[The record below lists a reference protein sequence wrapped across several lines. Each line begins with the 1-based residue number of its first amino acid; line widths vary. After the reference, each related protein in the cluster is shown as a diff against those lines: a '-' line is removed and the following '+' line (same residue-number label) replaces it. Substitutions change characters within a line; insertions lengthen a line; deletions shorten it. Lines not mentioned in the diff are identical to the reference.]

1 MEMYGTHAVPGR
13 LFIVEG
19 IDGSGKSTQL
29 SLLHRWLESEGYTT
43 VFSEW
48 NTSPLVKKVTR
59 RGKKKKL
66 LTPMTFSL
74 IHATDFADRTE
85 HQIIPPL
92 KAGSVVLADRY
103 IYTAFARD
111 VARGVDREWVRG
123 LYGFA
128 VKPTVGFYFRVSLDV
143 VIGRL
148 RAARA
153 GLKFY
158 EAGAVVLANRYIF
171 TAFARDVARGVDR
184 EWVRGLYAFAVKPT
198 VAFYFRVEIEEA
210 IRRLRVAR
218 TGFKFYEAGADV
230 GLADDLEE
238 SFRLFQTRLIEE
250 YERMVEEFGLVVID
264 ASLPIEEQQEQMR
277 RVVADAVTGVKKTRS
292 SRWVDLTSLTGEC
305 PE

>member
-1 MEMYGTHAVPGR
+1 MEMYGKHSFPGR

-29 SLLHRWLESEGYTT
+29 SLLHKWLESEGHAV

-48 NTSPLVKKVTR
+48 NSSLLVQNVTR
-59 RGKKKKL
+59 RGKKKKM

-111 VARGVDREWVRG
+111 VARGVDPEWVRS

-128 VKPTVGFYFRVSLDV
+128 VKPTIGFYFRVALDEAMK
-143 VIGRL
+143 RL

-153 GLKFY
+153 
-158 EAGAVVLANRYIF
+158 
-171 TAFARDVARGVDR
+171 
-184 EWVRGLYAFAVKPT
+184 
-198 VAFYFRVEIEEA
+198 
-210 IRRLRVAR
+210 
-218 TGFKFYEAGADV
+218 GFKFYEAGADV

-238 SFRLFQTRLIEE
+238 SFRLFQGRIIEE
-250 YERMVEEFGLVVID
+250 YERMVEEFGLIVID
-264 ASLPIEEQQEQMR
+264 ASLPIEEQQTRMR
-277 RVVADAVTGVKKTRS
+277 QVVADALTGAKKTRS
-292 SRWVDLTSLTGEC
+292 TRWVDLASLARESH
-305 PE
+305 E